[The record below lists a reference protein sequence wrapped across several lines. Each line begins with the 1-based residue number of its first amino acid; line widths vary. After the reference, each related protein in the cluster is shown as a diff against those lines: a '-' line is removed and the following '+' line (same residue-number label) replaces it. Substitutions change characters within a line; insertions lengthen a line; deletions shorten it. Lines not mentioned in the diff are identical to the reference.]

1 MPTISESFNEL
12 VHYRDLLLMLTWRDI
27 KLRYKQSAMGFFWAI
42 LMPLLIVGAG
52 ILVRLA
58 FSMGSSAHTSP
69 KDISSVALKS
79 LPWAFFVSALKFGTN
94 SLVSNYNLVTKIY
107 FPREIFPIAAVLA
120 SLCDALIASP
130 LIILVLVFAKVGV
143 SVHLVWLPI

>member
-58 FSMGSSAHTSP
+58 FSMGGSGHTSL
-69 KDISSVALKS
+69 KDISSVALNYRLTRYHCGARFRES
-79 LPWAFFVSALKFGTN
+79 GSESPFAVGACSVDFGYTFDSGIRPVSFL
-94 SLVSNYNLVTKIY
+94 
-107 FPREIFPIAAVLA
+107 RESF
-120 SLCDALIASP
+120 
-130 LIILVLVFAKVGV
+130 
-143 SVHLVWLPI
+143 